1 MREVKLDSSKMLMD
15 CHALPCKA
23 RNDRKRGFFKQDSR
37 VLRGFVDFH
46 RLQRILG
53 FCDDFGGFQG
63 SGKGAYLGYVT
74 ADTAAESTKRAQKPN
89 PPARN

>member
-1 MREVKLDSSKMLMD
+1 MRKKLDSSKMLFMD
-15 CHALPCKA
+15 CHAHQAA